1 MKNND
6 ALIKKGTSPLLQLD
20 LTKGRPAHL
29 SLTLFP
35 INMTERNGKI
45 HQIMTIV
52 QGLHYVFGSS

>member
-6 ALIKKGTSPLLQLD
+6 ALIKKGTSLLLQLD

-52 QGLHYVFGSS
+52 QGLQYVFGSS